1 MVSYPTKRN
10 NAAVTMLSWLLW
22 SSLFTVSSQVTC
34 PDDIAAPLCGPENVN
49 VSFDVKSW
57 TIFTTWDSAASS
69 GTNEGLIYDVEVLYT
84 DDLKKL
90 HSEAIEVRSDQTGT
104 QQRWSWRSPLPF
116 ECTTHAVRLRSRHLN
131 KTSQW
136 SPLQINPGK
145 TVSSEPAM
153 VPQDTFV
160 KVGHN
165 LTLCCVTTEE
175 EPVMNFNGTR
185 VVTRIGN
192 HSYTITVHIQ
202 EPLPRCTI
210 SAFCKMRKHGTCV
223 YAGYP
228 PDDSHLK
235 CETRDL
241 ERVECHWK
249 IGRDTQLIKPGST
262 TYYKLNGCSC
272 PDKTTSNCH
281 QTVDVGQGEMTWT
294 LEAQNPL
301 GIVKIKETA
310 DLMRRVRML
319 APVSVVASEVNAR
332 DARLDWQ
339 WKPQKYKTLNM
350 LCQVQLEQSGHLE
363 KRNYSGHGLGSVVL
377 TGLTPAD
384 TYTVKVC
391 CGTVKHFWK
400 WGDNSVNST
409 FQTKG
414 DIPDPLD
421 VWMHTEKKQTVIAW
435 NTLLANQSHGQI
447 LEYEVIWVK
456 SVDQSRERR
465 TVHPSSKSRPN
476 YYTLPFVASEEE
488 YVVTV
493 TARNL
498 NGSSTPSSVTLP
510 SRFPD
515 GMVTTKVFGR
525 DGGFDLTW
533 NASLSA
539 SSGYLVDWCPSF
551 STCSVEWVKV
561 PSGVTRARIQSANLN
576 GCVRYTISI
585 YACTSQAQELLD
597 RREGYVKECIPKDTV
612 ARLNTIQSDS
622 HVRVSWNDIPPEQQ
636 TAFIHRYIV
645 TYSDDTGT
653 TINISTADA
662 TENSLTVSL
671 KDLHRKSYKFTLKAL
686 TSVGTTN
693 GKMFNVIL
701 KTDQTIWVML
711 LFLGGLL
718 LFSLATIICYR
729 NRRWLKREFYPD
741 IPQPALKTD
750 WLTTLKGYGGQV
762 LHDEPCQCSQLDIIP
777 VKVSRNQK
785 EEKAIRSRQL
795 PRTTAKVSSSS
806 SESQYRG
813 LDFANQSY
821 NSFVFPAAEM
831 ELVEDYHPHTGP
843 LLSPSPPEVSAR
855 GHLVFPAAE
864 MELVEDYHPHTGPL
878 LSPSPPEVSA
888 GGD

>member
-1 MVSYPTKRN
+1 
-10 NAAVTMLSWLLW
+10 MLSLLLW

-34 PDDIAAPLCGPENVN
+34 PDDTGASLCGPENVN

-57 TIFTTWDSAASS
+57 TIFTTWDDAASS

-90 HSEAIEVRSDQTGT
+90 HTEAIKVRSDQTGT
-104 QQRWSWRSPLPF
+104 QHLWSWRSPLPF

-145 TVSSEPAM
+145 TVLSEPAM
-153 VPQDTFV
+153 VPMDTFV
-160 KVGHN
+160 EVGHN
-165 LTLCCVTTEE
+165 LTLCCVTMGE
-175 EPVMNFNGTR
+175 EPVMKFNGTR

-202 EPLPRCTI
+202 EPLPLCTI
-210 SAFCKMRKHGTCV
+210 SAVCKTGTYGTCV

-228 PDDSHLK
+228 PDDRQLK

-241 ERVECHWK
+241 ERVECHWN
-249 IGRDTQLIKPGST
+249 IGRPTQLIKRGST
-262 TYYKLNGCSC
+262 TSYKLNGRSC
-272 PDKTTSNCH
+272 PQNTTSNCI
-281 QTVDVGQGEMTWT
+281 QTVDVGQGEVTWM

-319 APVSVVASEVNAR
+319 APVNVVASEVNDR
-332 DARLDWQ
+332 DVRLDWQ
-339 WKPQKYKTLNM
+339 WKPQKYKTLDM
-350 LCQVQLEQSGHLE
+350 LCQVQLEHSGHRE
-363 KRNYSGHGLGSVVL
+363 MRNCSGLGLGSVVVS
-377 TGLTPAD
+377 GLTPAD
-384 TYTVKVC
+384 TYTVKVR

-400 WGDNSVNST
+400 WGDNSEDTT

-414 DIPDPLD
+414 DIPEALD

-435 NTLLANQSHGQI
+435 NTLLANQSHGHI
-447 LEYEVIWVK
+447 LDYEVIWGK
-456 SVDQSRERR
+456 SVDHSRERR
-465 TVHPSSKSRPN
+465 TVHPSSKSGPN
-476 YYTLPFVASEEE
+476 YYTLPFVASGEE

-498 NGSSTPSSVTLP
+498 HGSSPPSSVTLP

-525 DGGFDLTW
+525 EGGFDLTW

-539 SSGYLVDWCPSF
+539 SHGYVVDWCPTSG
-551 STCSVEWVKV
+551 TCSMEWVKV
-561 PSGVTRARIQSANLN
+561 PAGVTRTRIQSANLE

-585 YACTSQAQELLD
+585 YACTSRAPELLD
-597 RREGYVKECIPKDTV
+597 RREGYVKECIPEDTF
-612 ARLNTIQSDS
+612 AMLNTSLSDS
-622 HVRVSWNDIPPEQQ
+622 HVSVTWIDIPPEQQ
-636 TAFIHRYIV
+636 TAFIHRYIL

-653 TINISTADA
+653 IINISTANA

-671 KDLHRKSYKFTLKAL
+671 KDLHRKSYQFTLKAL

-693 GKMFNVIL
+693 GRNFYVNL
-701 KTDQTIWVML
+701 KTDQPIWVML
-711 LFLGGLL
+711 LFLGAIF
-718 LFSLATIICYR
+718 LFVSLATIICYR
-729 NRRWLKREFYPD
+729 NRQWLKREIYPD

-750 WLTTLKGYGGQV
+750 WLTTLKGYGVQV
-762 LHDEPCQCSQLDIIP
+762 LHDELCQSSQLDILP
-777 VKVSRNQK
+777 VMVSHNQE
-785 EEKAIRSRQL
+785 EEKAIRSRHL
-795 PRTTAKVSSSS
+795 PRTTAEVSSSS
-806 SESQYRG
+806 SESRYG
-813 LDFANQSY
+813 GVDFANPSY
-821 NSFVFPAAEM
+821 NSFVFPVAEM
-831 ELVEDYHPHTGP
+831 ELCEDYHPHTGPLLSPNPPEVSARGHLVFPEAEMELCKDYHPHTGP
-843 LLSPSPPEVSAR
+843 LLSPSP
-855 GHLVFPAAE
+855 L
-864 MELVEDYHPHTGPL
+864 
-878 LSPSPPEVSA
+878 EVSA